1 MADKQAKK
9 RHTGRNIGLGILV
22 LFIILG
28 AYFYYTWLSGGIA
41 STLIAASQ
49 NPASF
54 ASSFKSLALQKIN
67 SNPQLTLSYLGYVN
81 FSADPPFYLSF
92 LKYQN
97 NTRVTLT
104 LVDFP
109 GIGNFSA
116 VGISLDNNTKV
127 YVCYNI
133 NNVGYT
139 CKLSTGSP
147 TQIVQNLTNEFS
159 LSSFGNAQVKSVLPS
174 YYNGMPCFA
183 VSGTGTIYGTTR
195 FYLGG
200 NASVAFNACVS
211 SSLYMPYTAN
221 ATITP
226 SSGGPITIAL
236 HAVNVSTTSN
246 ESAVTGLPGPISP

>member
-1 MADKQAKK
+1 MAERAVAKK
-9 RHTGRNIGLGILV
+9 RHTGRYIGLGIIAV
-22 LFIILG
+22 ILML
-28 AYFYYTWLSGGIA
+28 AIYFYYTYLSGGIA
-41 STLIAASQ
+41 SAVIAASK
-49 NPASF
+49 NP
-54 ASSFKSLALQKIN
+54 SSFGSIVLQKLN

-97 NTRVTLT
+97 DTRVTLT

-116 VGISLDNNTKV
+116 VGISMHNNTKV
-127 YVCYNI
+127 YVCYDI
-133 NNVGYT
+133 NNAGYT
-139 CKLSTGSP
+139 CKLSAGSP

-159 LSSFGNAQVKSVLPS
+159 LSSFGNAQIKGVTPS

-183 VSGTGTIYGTTR
+183 VSGTGTIYGTTH
-195 FYLGG
+195 FYPGS

-211 SSLYMPYTAN
+211 SSLYIPYTAN
-221 ATITP
+221 VTITP
-226 SSGGPITIAL
+226 SSGGPITMAL

-246 ESAVTGLPGPISP
+246 ESAVTSLPGPVSP